1 MKKLKASR
9 VVIFMMMLV
18 ITLLVFDNLRMR
30 YQQHEVNEHLKFRE
44 TADSVS
50 LKVRYI
56 AYACGDCFPD
66 YFLVQEVLYSD
77 SGDTLK
83 YLYREIMADF
93 QSKEDEERAFSSQGG
108 DHTSLIF
115 RGEMLEN
122 NYQMLKM
129 QVLEVVEEK

>member
-1 MKKLKASR
+1 MKKLKAGR
-9 VVIFMMMLV
+9 IVIFLMMLV

-30 YQQHEVNEHLKFRE
+30 YQQHEVSEHLRFRE

-50 LKVRYI
+50 LKVKYI

-93 QSKEDEERAFSSQGG
+93 QSKEDEERAFSFRGE
-108 DHTSLIF
+108 DHASLIF

-122 NYQMLKM
+122 NYQMLKIR
-129 QVLEVVEEK
+129 VSEVVEKK